1 MDTNAVSNDTK
12 QYIMVKFDNEQYGID
27 ITYIDNIVRL
37 QSITRVPHT
46 QEYFLGIINLR
57 GEIMPVMSMRRKF
70 DLPDKENT
78 NASRILIV
86 KYEGNAKIGML
97 VDEVK
102 EVVTL
107 SEADVEKISGDT
119 VDSNRAYLAGVGKY
133 NDTLISLLNIGAIIN
148 DIDSEF

>member
-1 MDTNAVSNDTK
+1 
-12 QYIMVKFDNEQYGID
+12 
-27 ITYIDNIVRL
+27 
-37 QSITRVPHT
+37 
-46 QEYFLGIINLR
+46 
-57 GEIMPVMSMRRKF
+57 
-70 DLPDKENT
+70 
-78 NASRILIV
+78 
-86 KYEGNAKIGML
+86 ML

-107 SEADVEKISGDT
+107 SEEDVEKISGDT

>member
-1 MDTNAVSNDTK
+1 
-12 QYIMVKFDNEQYGID
+12 
-27 ITYIDNIVRL
+27 
-37 QSITRVPHT
+37 
-46 QEYFLGIINLR
+46 
-57 GEIMPVMSMRRKF
+57 MPVMSMRRKF

-107 SEADVEKISGDT
+107 SEEDVEKISGDT

>member
-1 MDTNAVSNDTK
+1 MDTNVVSNDIK

-37 QSITRVPHT
+37 QPITRVPHT

-57 GEIMPVMSMRRKF
+57 GEIIPVMSMRRKF
-70 DLPDKENT
+70 DLPEKDNT
-78 NASRILIV
+78 GATRILII

-107 SEADVEKISGDT
+107 SDEDVEKVTTDAGD
-119 VDSNRAYLAGVGKY
+119 NRAYLAGVGKY
-133 NDTLISLLNIGAIIN
+133 NDSLISLLNIGALIS
-148 DIDSEF
+148 DIDSES

>member
-1 MDTNAVSNDTK
+1 MDTNVVSNDIK

-27 ITYIDNIVRL
+27 IAYIDNIVRL
-37 QSITRVPHT
+37 QPITRVPHT

-57 GEIMPVMSMRRKF
+57 GEIIPVMSMRRKF
-70 DLPDKENT
+70 DLPEKDNT
-78 NASRILIV
+78 GATRILII

-107 SEADVEKISGDT
+107 SDEDVEKVTTDAGD
-119 VDSNRAYLAGVGKY
+119 NRAYLAGVGKY
-133 NDTLISLLNIGAIIN
+133 NDSLISLLNIGALIS
-148 DIDSEF
+148 DIDSES

>member
-107 SEADVEKISGDT
+107 SEEDVEKISGDT

>member
-119 VDSNRAYLAGVGKY
+119 VDSNRAYLAGVGKF